1 MQIKIKF
8 PVDINI
14 SFSKYLEKLN
24 VHPVTIAESVSDN
37 NYIKSYNL
45 IQENPNITK
54 EEFLKKM
61 NIEEFKD

>member
-1 MQIKIKF
+1 MTDQYEKGTL
-8 PVDINI
+8 VSN
-14 SFSKYLEKLN
+14 YLEKLN
-24 VHPVTIAESVSDN
+24 VHPVTIAEAVSDN

>member
-1 MQIKIKF
+1 MTDQYEKGTL
-8 PVDINI
+8 V
-14 SFSKYLEKLN
+14 SKYLEKKG
-24 VHPVTIAESVSDN
+24 VHPVTIAEAVSDD
-37 NYIKSYNL
+37 NYIKSYKL